1 MSPKFNPGD
10 IVIIKSGSP
19 KMTVYTS
26 TNEGC
31 TYCYF
36 YSDEEKKIK
45 EATKLP
51 TSVLTLAI

>member
-10 IVIIKSGSP
+10 IITIKSGGP

-26 TNEGC
+26 TNEGW

-36 YSDEEKKIK
+36 YSEEEKKIK
-45 EATKLP
+45 EGIKLP
-51 TSVLTLAI
+51 TSVLTLAT